1 MIPFS
6 RDIFL
11 GVVAQHNALLW
22 PLHVLAISLGLAVL
36 YLAFRPSSRLSRFP
50 ALFVIAAWLETGSL
64 YYGVHFTPLNWA
76 AWLSAGLFVTQGLL
90 LAWFGLIRTRLRL
103 RFDGTLPAWAGVG
116 FIVIS
121 IAVYPIV
128 GFVSGIGFN
137 AIPVIGIDPGPT
149 VLFTL
154 GVLLLTEN
162 RTPFVLTI
170 IPFIVAWVGATAGWL
185 IGLPADLLL
194 PPAALATVWLVLM
207 RNRRLARRG

>member
-22 PLHVLAISLGLAVL
+22 PLHVLAIGLGLAVL
-36 YLAFRPSSRLSRFP
+36 YLAFRPIRRLSHLP
-50 ALFVIAAWLETGSL
+50 ALFVIATWLVTGSL
-64 YYGVHFTPLNWA
+64 FYGVHFTPLNWA
-76 AWLSAGLFVTQGLL
+76 AWLSAALFVTQGLL
-90 LAWFGLIRTRLRL
+90 LAWFRLVRNRLRL
-103 RFDGTLPAWAGVG
+103 QFDGTPTAWAGVC
-116 FIVIS
+116 FILIS
-121 IAVYPIV
+121 IALYPII
-128 GFVSGIGFN
+128 GLVSGTVIN
-137 AIPVIGIDPGPT
+137 AIPIVGIDPGPT

-154 GVLLLTEN
+154 GFLLLVES
-162 RTPFVLTI
+162 RTPFLLTV
-170 IPFIVAWVGATAGWL
+170 IPFIAAWVGAAAGWL